1 MSLQAFLVVKKALFK
16 DHKCTSIILLREI
29 WGQEGFCW
37 RCWLLGPSLS
47 ELPLLQLMGFT
58 PGSALSC
65 ASHPRCAALF
75 RAKQGFCNTSASS
88 PTQPL
93 AEDHLQVTKALQGT
107 WTSPGASSRWISR
120 SPPRDQHLQ
129 HPSCRPTYS
138 GYLFNCWHQSWDDVQ
153 QAEVGFVVPPGNQ
166 HTNSSPAMQKAV
178 PSARR
183 GCSRPWRPTN
193 R

>member
-1 MSLQAFLVVKKALFK
+1 MPYWYSILPAGNHRCLSRPPWLWKKAPFK
-16 DHKCTSIILLREI
+16 EHKCTSIILLREI

-37 RCWLLGPSLS
+37 RCWPLGPSLS

-107 WTSPGASSRWISR
+107 WTSPGASSRWMHITFLSQTCQDVF
-120 SPPRDQHLQ
+120 SPSYTINKL
-129 HPSCRPTYS
+129 
-138 GYLFNCWHQSWDDVQ
+138 NK
-153 QAEVGFVVPPGNQ
+153 EV
-166 HTNSSPAMQKAV
+166 
-178 PSARR
+178 
-183 GCSRPWRPTN
+183 
-193 R
+193 